1 MGQQQLL
8 LITLGVIIVGIAVIT
23 GLILFEHSSN
33 ENKKNQIK
41 SEGANLANMAQKY
54 FRLPL
59 TMGGGGRSFMGWTIP
74 AMLDTTDSGIYSI
87 TSVSANNL
95 VITGLD
101 RMMQL
106 GQDTIRVTVL
116 VLANDYIITENN

>member
-41 SEGANLANMAQKY
+41 SEGATLATMAQKY
-54 FRLPL
+54 FRLPI
-59 TMGGGGRSFMGWTIP
+59 TMGGGGRSFVGWTIP
-74 AMLDTTDSGIYSI
+74 ALLDTTDSGIYTI
-87 TSVSANNL
+87 TSISVNNL

-106 GQDTIRVTVL
+106 GQDTIRVTVS
-116 VLANDYIITENN
+116 VSESDYMITEDN

>member
-33 ENKKNQIK
+33 ENKRNQIK
-41 SEGANLANMAQKY
+41 SEGATLATMAQKY
-54 FRLPL
+54 FRLPT
-59 TMGGGGRSFMGWTIP
+59 TMGGGGRSFVGWTIP
-74 AMLDTTDSGIYSI
+74 ALLDTTDSGIYDI
-87 TSVSANNL
+87 TSISTNNL

-106 GQDTIRVTVL
+106 GQDTIRVTVS
-116 VLANDYIITENN
+116 VTESDYFITDNN

>member
-8 LITLGVIIVGIAVIT
+8 LITLGVIIVGIAVVT
-23 GLILFEHSSN
+23 GLILFEYSSN

-41 SEGANLANMAQKY
+41 SEGANLATMAQKY
-54 FRLPL
+54 YRLPI
-59 TMGGGGRSFMGWTIP
+59 TMGGGGRSFVGWTIP
-74 AMLDTTDSGIYSI
+74 ALLDTTDSGVYSI
-87 TSVSANNL
+87 SSVLTNNL

-106 GQDTIRVTVL
+106 GQDTIRVTVQ
-116 VLANDYIITENN
+116 VTESDYMITENN

>member
-8 LITLGVIIVGIAVIT
+8 LITLGVIIVGIAVVT
-23 GLILFEHSSN
+23 GLILFEYSSN

-41 SEGANLANMAQKY
+41 SEGANLATMAQKY
-54 FRLPL
+54 YRLPI
-59 TMGGGGRSFMGWTIP
+59 TMGGGGRSFVGWTIP
-74 AMLDTTDSGIYSI
+74 ALLDTTDSGVYSI
-87 TSVSANNL
+87 SSVSANNL

-106 GQDTIRVTVL
+106 GQDTIRVTVQ
-116 VLANDYIITENN
+116 VTESDYMITENN

>member
-8 LITLGVIIVGIAVIT
+8 LITLGVIIVGIAVVT
-23 GLILFEHSSN
+23 GLILFEYSSN

-41 SEGANLANMAQKY
+41 SEGANLATMAQKY
-54 FRLPL
+54 YRLPI
-59 TMGGGGRSFMGWTIP
+59 TMGGGGRSFVGWTIP
-74 AMLDTTDSGIYSI
+74 ALLDTTDSGVYSI
-87 TSVSANNL
+87 SSVSTNNL

-106 GQDTIRVTVL
+106 GQDTIIVNILVTES
-116 VLANDYIITENN
+116 DYMITDDN

>member
-8 LITLGVIIVGIAVIT
+8 LITLGVIIVGIAIVS
-23 GLILFEHSSN
+23 GLILFEYSSN

-41 SEGANLANMAQKY
+41 NEGATLATMAQKY
-54 FRLPL
+54 YRLPI
-59 TMGGGGRSFMGWTIP
+59 TMGGGGRSFVGWTIP
-74 AMLDTTDSGIYSI
+74 ALMDTTDSGIYTISSI
-87 TSVSANNL
+87 SMNNL

-106 GQDTIRVTVL
+106 GQDTIRVTVSITES
-116 VLANDYIITENN
+116 DYMITENN

>member
-8 LITLGVIIVGIAVIT
+8 LITLGVIIVGIAVVT
-23 GLILFEHSSN
+23 GLILFEYSSN

-41 SEGANLANMAQKY
+41 SEGANLATMAQKY
-54 FRLPL
+54 YRLPI
-59 TMGGGGRSFMGWTIP
+59 TMGGGGRSFVGWTIP
-74 AMLDTTDSGIYSI
+74 ALLDTTDSGVYSI
-87 TSVSANNL
+87 SSVSTNNL

-106 GQDTIRVTVL
+106 GQDTIRVTVQ
-116 VLANDYIITENN
+116 VTESDYMITENN

>member
-41 SEGANLANMAQKY
+41 SEGSTLAIMAQKY
-54 FRLPL
+54 YRLPV
-59 TMGGGGRSFMGWTIP
+59 TMGGGGRSFSGWKIP
-74 AMLDTTDSGIYSI
+74 AMLDTTGSGIYSI
-87 TSVSANNL
+87 TSVSANEL
-95 VITGLD
+95 VITGVD
-101 RMMQL
+101 RMLQL
-106 GQDTIRVTVL
+106 GQDTIRVTVT
-116 VLANDYIITENN
+116 VTDNDYFITENN

>member
-41 SEGANLANMAQKY
+41 SEGATLATMAQKY
-54 FRLPL
+54 YRLPPA
-59 TMGGGGRSFMGWTIP
+59 MGGGGRSFIGWRIP
-74 AMLDTTDSGIYSI
+74 ALLDTTNSGIYTI
-87 TSVSANNL
+87 TSVSADEM
-95 VITGLD
+95 VIKGVD
-101 RMMQL
+101 RMLQL
-106 GQDTIRVTVL
+106 GQDTIIVNVL
-116 VLANDYIITENN
+116 VTESDYVITENN

>member
-8 LITLGVIIVGIAVIT
+8 LITLGVIIVGIAIVS
-23 GLILFEHSSN
+23 GLILFEYSSN

-41 SEGANLANMAQKY
+41 NEGATLATMAQKY
-54 FRLPL
+54 YRLPI
-59 TMGGGGRSFMGWTIP
+59 TMGGGGRSFVGWTIP
-74 AMLDTTDSGIYSI
+74 ALLDTTDSGIYTISSI
-87 TSVSANNL
+87 SMNDL

-106 GQDTIRVTVL
+106 GQDTIRVTVS
-116 VLANDYIITENN
+116 VTESDYMITENN

>member
-8 LITLGVIIVGIAVIT
+8 LITLGVIIVGIAIVS
-23 GLILFEHSSN
+23 GLILFEYSSN

-41 SEGANLANMAQKY
+41 NEGATLATMAQKY
-54 FRLPL
+54 YRLPI
-59 TMGGGGRSFMGWTIP
+59 TMGGGGRSFVGWTIP
-74 AMLDTTDSGIYSI
+74 ALLDTTDSGIYTISSI
-87 TSVSANNL
+87 SMNNL

-106 GQDTIRVTVL
+106 GQDTIRVTVSITES
-116 VLANDYIITENN
+116 DYMITENN

>member
-8 LITLGVIIVGIAVIT
+8 LITLGVIIVGIAVVT
-23 GLILFEHSSN
+23 GLILFEYSSN

-41 SEGANLANMAQKY
+41 SEGANLATMAQKY
-54 FRLPL
+54 YRLPI
-59 TMGGGGRSFMGWTIP
+59 TMGGGGRSFVGWTIP
-74 AMLDTTDSGIYSI
+74 ALLDTTDSGVYSI
-87 TSVSANNL
+87 SSVSTNNL

-106 GQDTIRVTVL
+106 GQDTIRVTVQ
-116 VLANDYIITENN
+116 VTESDYMITDDN

>member
-8 LITLGVIIVGIAVIT
+8 LITLGVIIVGIAVVT

-41 SEGANLANMAQKY
+41 SEGATLATMAQKY
-54 FRLPL
+54 YRLPPA
-59 TMGGGGRSFMGWTIP
+59 MGGGGRSFIGWKIP
-74 AMLDTTDSGIYSI
+74 ALLDTTDSGIYNIS
-87 TSVSANNL
+87 TVSADDL

-106 GQDTIRVTVL
+106 GQDTIKVTITVSEY
-116 VLANDYIITENN
+116 DYIITEDN

>member
-41 SEGANLANMAQKY
+41 SEGATLATMAQKY
-54 FRLPL
+54 FRLPQ
-59 TMGGGGRSFMGWTIP
+59 TMGGGGRSFVGWTIP
-74 AMLDTTDSGIYSI
+74 ALLDTTDSGIYNI
-87 TSVSANNL
+87 TSISVNNL

-101 RMMQL
+101 RMMHL
-106 GQDTIRVTVL
+106 GVDTIKVTVS
-116 VLANDYIITENN
+116 VTESDYLITEDN